1 MLTLRISNKVT
12 TFYVKCA
19 GKKGEVELQIG
30 KNRPEDVKRFREEH
44 GIKFKFFKRDKAKK
58 KEEDHTALLA

>member
-1 MLTLRISNKVT
+1 MLTLCISNKVT

-30 KNRPEDVKRFREEH
+30 KNRPEDVKRFREEN
-44 GIKFKFFKRDKAKK
+44 GIKFKFCKGDKAK
-58 KEEDHTALLA
+58 KEEDHSALLV